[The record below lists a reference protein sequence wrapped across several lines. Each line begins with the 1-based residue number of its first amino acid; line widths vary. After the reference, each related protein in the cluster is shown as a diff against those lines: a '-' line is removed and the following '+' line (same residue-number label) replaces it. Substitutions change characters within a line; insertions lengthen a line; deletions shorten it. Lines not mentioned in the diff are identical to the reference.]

1 MRPDEFLCDKFG
13 ALYLSHNFKNLLFD
27 FKRFHPEIIIVTNI
41 AWGDIKTDLATLPG
55 EFNDLSKGYYESGI
69 IIDRIIKMNFIKF
82 GLSSFYRYGP
92 YSYDEVWANFA
103 FKLNIGFC
111 L

>member
-1 MRPDEFLCDKFG
+1 MK
-13 ALYLSHNFKNLLFD
+13 
-27 FKRFHPEIIIVTNI
+27 
-41 AWGDIKTDLATLPG
+41 
-55 EFNDLSKGYYESGI
+55 I